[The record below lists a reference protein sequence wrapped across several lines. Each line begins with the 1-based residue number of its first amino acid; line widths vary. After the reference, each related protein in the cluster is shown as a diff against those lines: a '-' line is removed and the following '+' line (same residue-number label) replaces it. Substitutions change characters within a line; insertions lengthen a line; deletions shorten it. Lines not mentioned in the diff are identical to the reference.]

1 MPISL
6 SGSLS
11 LTGSIVASG
20 NLTTT
25 GTITAQTL
33 VVQTITSSIVN
44 MTGSNIFGSQLSDRQ
59 TFTGSVIMTGSQT
72 IFGNAGIGTAPSVTA
87 GITELAIGSSNTNPL
102 INGIRDGVSAFSL
115 SSDSGGTLL
124 NERRNLDLRF
134 SSNNIER
141 MRISAAGTASFTCNS
156 LSNSADAATINLKQ
170 NSTTANTGIY
180 LERSGE
186 RRGYYMYIG
195 GSVDSLNFRRNDVG
209 TQSDV
214 MSLTRDGN
222 VGIGTCAP
230 SQKLEVVGGEI
241 KAGRVDS
248 TNEGGQ
254 VSFGRAS
261 DNNTAWYIDSYGN
274 AASPQLRFVNVDNA
288 VVTMTIT
295 GSNVGI
301 GTSSPTGLLSLKAE
315 QTNIPTIVFQN
326 TSNAASSA
334 ISNFVVNSQTYT
346 VIGTNSYVNN
356 TGNISRFNASY
367 AASFIAFDEGDIVL
381 ASGTS
386 GITPTARMRVLSGGD
401 INTLGGNIR
410 ALGGGYVLR
419 DSANTT
425 TGGLFTKRMN
435 WLGSGSDLSPA
446 IAAETGYGIYTY
458 TNGNASPSGP
468 YVAAGGTTWTNGS
481 SDVRKKKNFETTQGL
496 AEILQVEPIKYHF
509 NEDDDDSKKRL
520 GFKAQNILPL
530 IPEMVSETGELA
542 EDGSPYLTITPD
554 YILPVLV
561 KAIQEQQCTINT
573 LKTCIG
579 IA

>member
-1 MPISL
+1 MSISL
-6 SGSLS
+6 SGSLL

-44 MTGSNIFGSQLSDRQ
+44 ITGSNIFGSRLSDTQ
-59 TFTGSVIMTGSQT
+59 TFTGSVVMTGSLIVNTTGPELQVTNAGVVIGNLLTDNHSITGSLRITGSQT
-72 IFGNAGIGTAPSVTA
+72 IFGNAGIGTAPSVTN

-102 INGIRDGVSAFSL
+102 ISGIRDGVSAFSL
-115 SSDSGGTLL
+115 SSDSAGTLL

-134 SSNNIER
+134 SSNNTER
-141 MRISAAGTASFTCNS
+141 VRITC
-156 LSNSADAATINLKQ
+156 T
-170 NSTTANTGIY
+170 
-180 LERSGE
+180 
-186 RRGYYMYIG
+186 
-195 GSVDSLNFRRNDVG
+195 
-209 TQSDV
+209 
-214 MSLTRDGN
+214 GN
-222 VGIGTCAP
+222 VGIGTCVP

-254 VSFGRAS
+254 VSFGRAL
-261 DNNTAWYIDSYGN
+261 DNNTTWYIDTFGS

-288 VVTMTIT
+288 VVAMTIT

-315 QTNIPTIVFQN
+315 QTNTPTIAFQN
-326 TSNAASSA
+326 SSGGPNSAISNYTSAAQTFTTIGTNAYVNSAASLARFNTSFASSA
-334 ISNFVVNSQTYT
+334 IS
-346 VIGTNSYVNN
+346 
-356 TGNISRFNASY
+356 
-367 AASFIAFDEGDIVL
+367 FDEGDI
-381 ASGTS
+381 SFSTGTS
-386 GITPTARMRVLSGGD
+386 GMTPTQRMRILSSGEVNIVG
-401 INTLGGNIR
+401 NNVRSLGGS
-410 ALGGGYVLR
+410 YVLR

-425 TGGLFTKRMN
+425 TGGLFGPRRN
-435 WLGSGSDLSPA
+435 WLGSGTDISPI

-458 TNGNASPSGP
+458 TNGAVSPSGP
-468 YVAAGGTTWTNGS
+468 FVSPGGTTWTNGS

-509 NEDDDDSKKRL
+509 NEDADDSKKRL

-542 EDGSPYLTITPD
+542 EDGSPYLTVTPD